1 MFMEYTHHEHCDTN
15 LSLGACNSR
24 SSTDAQENAP
34 CYLCRRYPDVSI
46 FPQLEDIPSGTES
59 MTSTTLEDSE
69 LPRTVRALIDGD
81 AIIAAVVRESWIKS
95 RDITRDFWLPEQR
108 NLRRIFFTTHCL
120 LTTTR
125 RAQVCSHIII
135 LYGYNLWEVKFT
147 NPDRPRI
154 SSF

>member
-24 SSTDAQENAP
+24 SSTDAQENAL
-34 CYLCRRYPDVSI
+34 CYLCRRYPDVNI

-95 RDITRDFWLPEQR
+95 RDITRDF
-108 NLRRIFFTTHCL
+108 
-120 LTTTR
+120 
-125 RAQVCSHIII
+125 
-135 LYGYNLWEVKFT
+135 
-147 NPDRPRI
+147 
-154 SSF
+154 